1 MDQNEDHF
9 ISEVEKLKKVVQDNE
24 TIQEDVIKNIG
35 SVEEELS
42 QVEVLMKGMKT
53 DILQYRYAVD
63 GMTEYHK
70 QLEIVRVK
78 TMGLPA
84 DQRLLHRPH
93 AFWIVHRKG

>member
-53 DILQYRYAVD
+53 DILQ
-63 GMTEYHK
+63 
-70 QLEIVRVK
+70 LS
-78 TMGLPA
+78 
-84 DQRLLHRPH
+84 
-93 AFWIVHRKG
+93 F

>member
-42 QVEVLMKGMKT
+42 QVEVLMKGMK
-53 DILQYRYAVD
+53 
-63 GMTEYHK
+63 
-70 QLEIVRVK
+70 IVYVK
-78 TMGLPA
+78 TME
-84 DQRLLHRPH
+84 
-93 AFWIVHRKG
+93 